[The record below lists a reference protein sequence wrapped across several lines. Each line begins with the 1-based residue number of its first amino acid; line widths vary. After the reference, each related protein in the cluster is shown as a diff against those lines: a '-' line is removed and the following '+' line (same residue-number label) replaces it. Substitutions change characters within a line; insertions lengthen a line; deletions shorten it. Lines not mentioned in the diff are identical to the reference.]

1 MKKAVTTATT
11 IDCDLEGGDLNDMLR
26 PAKKIP
32 RAFKTAGILLIIT
45 AGLIHL
51 VAAPDHYE
59 EATYIGVLFS
69 VNLLGALAAVIGIY
83 RDELWGWWL
92 GAAVAGG
99 ALAMF
104 LVSRLIGLPG
114 FEEHVGLWIGDSVED
129 YLGIP
134 SLIIEASFVTL
145 FGAVIT
151 IQARARALAQEE
163 RSHSSQRERVGTA
176 LLIAGAVVVLIGH
189 VVHLL
194 FFSGP

>member
-1 MKKAVTTATT
+1 MKQ
-11 IDCDLEGGDLNDMLR
+11 L
-26 PAKKIP
+26 PS
-32 RAFKTAGILLIIT
+32 AFKPAGILLILA

-69 VNLLGALAAVIGIY
+69 ANLLGALLAVLGIY

-104 LVSRLIGLPG
+104 LLSRLVGLPG
-114 FEEHVGLWIGDSVED
+114 FEEHVGLWLGDSVED

-134 SLIIEASFVTL
+134 SLIVEASFVAL
-145 FGAVIT
+145 FGAVVT
-151 IQARARALAQEE
+151 LQARARALLAQEE
-163 RSHSSQRERVGTA
+163 NSAYRPQRERVGTV
-176 LLIAGAVVVLIGH
+176 LLIVGIILLFIGH

-194 FFSGP
+194 FFSGS

>member
-1 MKKAVTTATT
+1 MKKAATYSAAT
-11 IDCDLEGGDLNDMLR
+11 IASELEGGDQDNMLR
-26 PAKKIP
+26 PVKKIP
-32 RAFKTAGILLIIT
+32 RAFKGTGILLIIA

-69 VNLLGALAAVIGIY
+69 ANLIGALASAIGIY

-99 ALAMF
+99 AFAMF
-104 LVSRLIGLPG
+104 IVSRLIGLPG
-114 FEEHVGLWIGDSVED
+114 FEEHIGLWLGDSVED

-134 SLIIEASFVTL
+134 SLIIEASFVVL
-145 FGAVIT
+145 FVWVISG
-151 IQARARALAQEE
+151 QARARTLAQESSPFSPE
-163 RSHSSQRERVGTA
+163 RRERVGTI
-176 LLIAGAVVVLIGH
+176 LLISGAVVVFIGH

-194 FFSGP
+194 FFS

>member
-1 MKKAVTTATT
+1 
-11 IDCDLEGGDLNDMLR
+11 MLR
-26 PAKKIP
+26 PVKKVP
-32 RAFKTAGILLIIT
+32 RTFKVAGLLLIIA

-69 VNLLGALAAVIGIY
+69 ANLLGALAAAIGIY

-99 ALAMF
+99 AFVMF
-104 LVSRLIGLPG
+104 MVSRLIGLPG
-114 FEEHVGLWIGDSVED
+114 FEEHLGLWLGDSVED

-134 SLIIEASFVTL
+134 SLIIEASFVVL
-145 FGAVIT
+145 SVVVIT
-151 IQARARALAQEE
+151 LQARTRALTQE
-163 RSHSSQRERVGTA
+163 SSLSSPQRRQRAGTV
-176 LLIAGAVVVLIGH
+176 LVIAGAVVVLIGH

-194 FFSGP
+194 FFS

>member
-1 MKKAVTTATT
+1 
-11 IDCDLEGGDLNDMLR
+11 MLR
-26 PAKKIP
+26 PVKKVP
-32 RAFKTAGILLIIT
+32 RAFKAAGFLLIIA

-69 VNLLGALAAVIGIY
+69 ANLLGALAAAIGIY

-99 ALAMF
+99 AFAMF

-114 FEEHVGLWIGDSVED
+114 FEEHIGLWLGGSVED

-134 SLIIEASFVTL
+134 SLIIEASFVAL
-145 FGAVIT
+145 FVVVIT
-151 IQARARALAQEE
+151 SQAKARASAQEISPPSLL
-163 RSHSSQRERVGTA
+163 RRERMGTI
-176 LLIAGAVVVLIGH
+176 LLVAGAVVVLIGH

-194 FFSGP
+194 FFS

>member
-1 MKKAVTTATT
+1 
-11 IDCDLEGGDLNDMLR
+11 MLR
-26 PAKKIP
+26 PVKKIP
-32 RAFKTAGILLIIT
+32 RTFKPVGISLIMAG
-45 AGLIHL
+45 GLIHL

-69 VNLLGALAAVIGIY
+69 ANLLGALAAAIGIY

-99 ALAMF
+99 ALAVF
-104 LVSRLIGLPG
+104 VVSRLIGLPG

-134 SLIIEASFVTL
+134 SLLIEASFVVL
-145 FGAVIT
+145 FVVVIT
-151 IQARARALAQEE
+151 LQVGARTLAQGEG
-163 RSHSSQRERVGTA
+163 SPSSPQRRERVGTV
-176 LLIAGAVVVLIGH
+176 LLIAGAIVVLVGH

-194 FFSGP
+194 FFS

>member
-1 MKKAVTTATT
+1 
-11 IDCDLEGGDLNDMLR
+11 MLR
-26 PAKKIP
+26 PVKKVP
-32 RAFKTAGILLIIT
+32 RTSKVAGLLLIIA

-69 VNLLGALAAVIGIY
+69 ANLLGALAAAIGIY

-99 ALAMF
+99 AFVMF
-104 LVSRLIGLPG
+104 MVSRLIGLPG
-114 FEEHVGLWIGDSVED
+114 FEEHIGLWLGDSVED

-134 SLIIEASFVTL
+134 SLIIEASFVAL
-145 FGAVIT
+145 SVVVIT
-151 IQARARALAQEE
+151 LQARTRALTQE
-163 RSHSSQRERVGTA
+163 SSPYSPQRRQRGGTVV
-176 LLIAGAVVVLIGH
+176 LIAGAVVVLIGH

-194 FFSGP
+194 FLS